1 MPCIDDSSSQ
11 VYIEIK
17 KNPAVFARVKS
28 YNTTADPMGVE
39 YDPPR
44 AMVIETFDKGVAAFS
59 GVYIGML
66 GQGFTLNFVSI
77 DLGKQIESAEFK
89 VSLGTVYTVLFDQPP
104 GTARGGE
111 VFVPQPRVRVADR
124 GYNTVITDMTTVITV
139 HMLSRPA
146 NQVRNGTLTSIIG
159 ARVFKRFAI
168 GALQPLLD

>member
-1 MPCIDDSSSQ
+1 
-11 VYIEIK
+11 
-17 KNPAVFARVKS
+17 
-28 YNTTADPMGVE
+28 
-39 YDPPR
+39 
-44 AMVIETFDKGVAAFS
+44 
-59 GVYIGML
+59 ML

-89 VSLGTVYTVLFDQPP
+89 VSLGTVYTVLFDQLP

-146 NQVRNGTLTSIIG
+146 NQVRNGTLTDYRSQG
-159 ARVFKRFAI
+159 FSS
-168 GALQPLLD
+168 GLQPGRCSLCWPKLTWQDFHMRLGLLPTIQPLIQMVNYHM